1 MKTSETSEQKATSG
15 FYADRLIDILFIIC
29 ILKYYLTQFLK
40 EKTNSLP
47 FYNVMKIIREK
58 GLQFKLILPLHR

>member
-1 MKTSETSEQKATSG
+1 MKMSETSEQKATSG
-15 FYADRLIDILFIIC
+15 FYADRLIDILFFIC

-47 FYNVMKIIREK
+47 FYNVSRKSSEK
-58 GLQFKLILPLHR
+58 RGSNLN